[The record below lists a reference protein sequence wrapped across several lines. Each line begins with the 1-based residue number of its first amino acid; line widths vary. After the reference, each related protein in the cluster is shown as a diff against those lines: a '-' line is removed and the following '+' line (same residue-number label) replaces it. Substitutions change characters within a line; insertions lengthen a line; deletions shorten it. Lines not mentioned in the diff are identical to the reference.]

1 VRGTNENTIGLLRQY
16 FPKGADLYRWVQTT
30 SLGEVLGVASADKD
44 DLKRPG

>member
-1 VRGTNENTIGLLRQY
+1 MGAGL
-16 FPKGADLYRWVQTT
+16 RWVQTT